1 MVYINE
7 CTCTSMSELENS
19 ISPRYETA
27 PAPPPQTC
35 SLRISKQLVE
45 KVLLMRIFHLC
56 SGPCVPCWD
65 LRWDTKHEKW
75 ETFHQTFQTVHILA
89 QHNNNITDSWS
100 ENKSNLHYYY
110 CVFSRHASVTKICLC
125 EPSCQQ
131 NHTRGDGICCSITPA
146 AAQSPARAVTLA
158 CGETRDG
165 SKNYEE
171 WERKG
176 II

>member
-1 MVYINE
+1 MR
-7 CTCTSMSELENS
+7 L
-19 ISPRYETA
+19 PR
-27 PAPPPQTC
+27 PHRRPPQTC

-100 ENKSNLHYYY
+100 ENKSNTCIIITVYFLVMRLSQKSVCARQAANRITHGVMESAAAEHQQQHTAQHVLSPWRVVRHVMAVKTMKSGSGKGSYKYYY
-110 CVFSRHASVTKICLC
+110 
-125 EPSCQQ
+125 
-131 NHTRGDGICCSITPA
+131 N
-146 AAQSPARAVTLA
+146 
-158 CGETRDG
+158 
-165 SKNYEE
+165 
-171 WERKG
+171 
-176 II
+176 

>member
-7 CTCTSMSELENS
+7 CTCTSMSQLENS

-100 ENKSNLHYYY
+100 ENKSNTCIIITVYFL
-110 CVFSRHASVTKICLC
+110 VMRLSQKSVCARQAANRITHGVWWNLLQHNTSSSP
-125 EPSCQQ
+125 EHS
-131 NHTRGDGICCSITPA
+131 TCCHPVWWDTWW
-146 AAQSPARAVTLA
+146 Q
-158 CGETRDG
+158 
-165 SKNYEE
+165 
-171 WERKG
+171 
-176 II
+176 

>member
-1 MVYINE
+1 
-7 CTCTSMSELENS
+7 MSKLENS

-27 PAPPPQTC
+27 PAPPQTC

-100 ENKSNLHYYY
+100 ENKSNTCIIIIVYFLVMRLSQKSV
-110 CVFSRHASVTKICLC
+110 CVNQAANR
-125 EPSCQQ
+125 
-131 NHTRGDGICCSITPA
+131 ITPEVMESA
-146 AAQSPARAVTLA
+146 AAEHQQQHTARAVTLA